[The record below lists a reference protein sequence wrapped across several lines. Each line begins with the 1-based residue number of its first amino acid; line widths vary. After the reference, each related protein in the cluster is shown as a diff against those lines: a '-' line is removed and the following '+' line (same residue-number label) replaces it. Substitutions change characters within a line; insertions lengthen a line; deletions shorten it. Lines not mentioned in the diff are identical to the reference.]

1 MSESL
6 LTFKEAVI
14 YFLSSLINKSKK
26 IGFEKLLP
34 NVLLNGY
41 ILPGN
46 IKPVKKYDFICIFKN
61 ELSSS
66 HWLFGK
72 RRFLLAYNLFFHSDS
87 NSLSTMKT

>member
-34 NVLLNGY
+34 NVLSDGY

-46 IKPVKKYDFICIFKN
+46 IKPVKKYDFICILKMN
-61 ELSSS
+61 YQALI
-66 HWLFGK
+66 G
-72 RRFLLAYNLFFHSDS
+72 FLGRGGFY
-87 NSLSTMKT
+87 